1 MHAFIHKKHNMV
13 LFGSNCAGGDD
24 KGGCF
29 GVDLWLCW
37 VHSPEQ
43 FSPSRSWK
51 RTLHYH
57 YFLRFHS
64 LTQQVTSAC
73 PLQCAHNGV
82 HHRWHNG
89 KWCELW
95 WWYCFSVAMLLLV
108 VWESEVLCL
117 WRQHTST
124 PLCQPDDCDSCCCCC
139 CNSLSFFTLS
149 FTEMVFGFSSSR
161 FCAFH
166 YPVTLFFDPIYY
178 RHSWINHSLKITQ
191 THSFSLFHFSV
202 VV

>member
-1 MHAFIHKKHNMV
+1 MV

-24 KGGCF
+24 EGGCF

-43 FSPSRSWK
+43 FSSSRSWK

-73 PLQCAHNGV
+73 PPQCAHNGV

-95 WWYCFSVAMLLLV
+95 WWYCFSVAMLPLLPLEFERV
-108 VWESEVLCL
+108 KCCVSDA
-117 WRQHTST
+117 ST
-124 PLCQPDDCDSCCCCC
+124 PAHHFASQMIVIAAAVVVAIRSH
-139 CNSLSFFTLS
+139 
-149 FTEMVFGFSSSR
+149 FSHSR
-161 FCAFH
+161 
-166 YPVTLFFDPIYY
+166 
-178 RHSWINHSLKITQ
+178 SLKWCLVSAAAAAGFVLFTTQ
-191 THSFSLFHFSV
+191 
-202 VV
+202 